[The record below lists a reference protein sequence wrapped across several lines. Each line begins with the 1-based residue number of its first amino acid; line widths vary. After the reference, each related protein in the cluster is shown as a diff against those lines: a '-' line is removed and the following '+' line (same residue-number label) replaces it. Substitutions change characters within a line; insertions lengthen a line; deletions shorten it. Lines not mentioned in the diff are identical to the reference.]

1 MAKPSGI
8 KITDAIDRLARWFAK
23 ESGCAESSLVYM
35 YEVGCGSTWIL
46 YLGTGESRTFY
57 SFTTLRRWMEA
68 EVKRRR
74 ILFRRF

>member
-23 ESGCAESSLVYM
+23 EIGQHVPVAYM
-35 YEVGCGSTWIL
+35 TDGKNYTW
-46 YLGTGESRTFY
+46 GTEHKEQPLMFS
-57 SFTTLRRWMEA
+57 SFTALRRWMES